1 MPRKRVRLTAAAR
14 RDLVE
19 IARYVSER
27 SGEERAA
34 QLVRAIVRAAGSC
47 ARRPGIG
54 RAHPELGD
62 GVRSFLVKSWRL
74 YYLVVTDGVAVLRIL
89 HTRRDLAS
97 AWAEEP
103 DDEH

>member
-1 MPRKRVRLTAAAR
+1 MG
-14 RDLVE
+14 
-19 IARYVSER
+19 ER

-34 QLVRAIVRAAGSC
+34 QLVRSILRAATSR
-47 ARRPGIG
+47 ARRPAIG
-54 RAHPELGD
+54 RAQSELGE
-62 GVRSFLVKSWRL
+62 GVRSFLVKSWRV
-74 YYLVVTDGVAVLRIL
+74 YYVVEAEGAAVLRIL